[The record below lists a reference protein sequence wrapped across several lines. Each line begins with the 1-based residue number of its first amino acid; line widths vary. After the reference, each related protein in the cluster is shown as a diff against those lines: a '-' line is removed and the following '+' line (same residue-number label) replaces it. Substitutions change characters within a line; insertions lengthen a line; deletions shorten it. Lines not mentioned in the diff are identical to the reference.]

1 MSTVEL
7 PGLPERLGRRTGDA
21 RDRAGSPDRPERRD
35 TFLTRSNQR
44 LEGGLIDRSR
54 SLSFAFDGR
63 RFEGHPGDTLAS
75 ALLANGQTLVG
86 RSFKYHRPRGI
97 VTAGVEEPNALVHIG
112 RGARLDPNVR
122 ATVAELHDGLVST
135 SQNHRGSLRR
145 DLMAVN
151 DLAAPLLAAGFYYKT
166 FMWPKAFWEKVYEP
180 AIRHSAGLGRLSGR
194 PDPDDYDKGHLHAD
208 LLVIGSGPAGLA
220 AALAAGRTG
229 ARVILCEED
238 FLTGGRLN
246 AETHRVD
253 GLGGSAWAADA
264 TARLQAMDNVRVM
277 TRTSVFG
284 AYDHGMYGALER
296 ITDHLPSGSASGA
309 ARQILWHIRARRTVL
324 AAGATERH
332 IAFPDND
339 RPGIMMAGAVR
350 AYVNRFGVA
359 PGRRV
364 AVFTNNDDGWR
375 TATDLV
381 AAGVEVSAVIDTRDG
396 EPPVNVSRLAGAR
409 VVRAGAV
416 MATRGRLALR
426 SIRLGNGAEIPC
438 DCLAVSGGWSPNV
451 HLSCHQR
458 GRPAWREGIAA
469 FVPGG
474 TLPAGLDVAG
484 AANGEFGLSTA
495 LQAGH
500 RAALQALGD
509 LVGAAGMDGVTLDEA
524 GQPPSATNEPT
535 AIEAYWQVPGKPAG
549 LRKRWGNAWARA
561 WVDFQ
566 NDVTTKDIT
575 LSVQEGFAAPEHV
588 KRYTT
593 LGMAT
598 DQGKTSNVLGLA
610 VLAGATGRSIRDT
623 GTTIFRPPWTPVP
636 IAALAGSAR
645 GANFRPVRHTPSH
658 AWALE
663 NGASFT
669 EAGAWLRA
677 QWFTRPGETGWRET
691 VDREVRATRDG
702 VGVCDVTTLG
712 KIDLQGSDVGAFLD
726 RVYANT
732 FGTLA
737 VGKVRYGA
745 MLREDGFV
753 MDDGTTAR
761 LGEEHFVMTTTTA
774 NAVGVFR
781 HLEFCRQ
788 CLWPELDVHL
798 VSTTESWA
806 QYAVAGPRSRE
817 LIACLVDDLDV
828 SNEAFPFMG
837 CAVTTVCGGVPA
849 RLFRISF
856 SGELAY
862 ELAVPT
868 RYGDALVR
876 RLMSAGEPLGVVA
889 YGTEALGVM
898 RIEKGHAAG
907 NELTGQTTAADLG
920 LGRMVSGKK
929 NCIGNVLSRRPGLID
944 PERPALVGFKPVDRS
959 ARLRAGAH
967 FIAEGAAVVTANDEG
982 WMSSVAHSPTL
993 GHSIGLGFLKRGP
1006 ERIGETVRACDPL
1019 RGEEHRVQICS
1030 PHFVDPEGARLRG

>member
-1 MSTVEL
+1 MSTVERDL
-7 PGLPERLGRRTGDA
+7 PPVRSGDSEEREA
-21 RDRAGSPDRPERRD
+21 IPIDRAGGDRV
-35 TFLTRSNQR
+35 S
-44 LEGGLIDRSR
+44 GGLIDRSR
-54 SLSFAFDGR
+54 TLSFAFDGR
-63 RFEGHPGDTLAS
+63 RFTGHPGDTLAS

-97 VTAGVEEPNALVHIG
+97 LSAGVEEPNALVRIG
-112 RGARLDPNVR
+112 RGARIDPNVR
-122 ATVAELHDGLVST
+122 ATVAELHDGLVAT
-135 SQNHRGSLRR
+135 SQNHRGSLRH
-145 DLMAVN
+145 DLMAIN

-180 AIRHSAGLGRLSGR
+180 AIRHAAGLGRLSGL
-194 PDPDDYDKGHLHAD
+194 PDPDAYDRGFLHAD
-208 LLVIGSGPAGLA
+208 LLVIGAGPAGLA
-220 AALAAGRTG
+220 AALAAGASG

-246 AETHRVD
+246 GETHRVD
-253 GLGGSAWAADA
+253 GQAGQVWAADA
-264 TARLQAMDNVRVM
+264 TARLHAQPNVRVM

-284 AYDHGMYGALER
+284 AYDHGMVGALER
-296 ITDHLPSGSASGA
+296 ITDHLPIAARDGA
-309 ARQILWHIRARRTVL
+309 ARQILWRIRATRTLL

-339 RPGIMMAGAVR
+339 RPGIMLAGAVR
-350 AYVNRFGVA
+350 SYVNRFAVA
-359 PGRRV
+359 PGRRT

-375 TATDLV
+375 TAADLA
-381 AAGVEVSAVIDTRDG
+381 AAGIEITAVIDTRDV
-396 EPPVNVSRLAGAR
+396 PPPLDVAALGGALVIR
-409 VVRAGAV
+409 GGAIV
-416 MATRGRLALR
+416 ATRGRRALHAVQLA
-426 SIRLGNGAEIPC
+426 SGVEIPC

-458 GRPAWREGIAA
+458 GRPVWRDDIAA

-474 TLPAGLDVAG
+474 TLPQGMTVAG
-484 AANGEFGLSTA
+484 AAAGEFA
-495 LQAGH
+495 LASALDAGH
-500 RAALQALGD
+500 QGALQALHGLSEVSLD
-509 LVGAAGMDGVTLDEA
+509 AVGPVPDARD
-524 GQPPSATNEPT
+524 EPT
-535 AIEAYWQVPGKPAG
+535 GIEAYWQVPGKPAG
-549 LRKRWGNAWARA
+549 LRKPWSRAWNRA

-566 NDVTTKDIT
+566 NDVTTKDIA
-575 LSVQEGFAAPEHV
+575 LSVQEGFSASEHV

-610 VLAGATGRSIRDT
+610 VLAQATGRSIADT

-636 IAALAGSAR
+636 IAALAGPAK
-645 GANFRPVRHTPSH
+645 GAHFRPVRHTPSH
-658 AWALE
+658 AWAVE
-663 NGASFT
+663 QGAAFT
-669 EAGAWLRA
+669 ETGAWLRA
-677 QWFTRPGETGWRET
+677 QWFTRPGESTWRET
-691 VDREVRATRDG
+691 VDREVLATRNG

-712 KIDLQGSDVGAFLD
+712 KIDLQGADVGAFLD

-737 VGKVRYGA
+737 AGRVRYGL

-761 LGEEHFVMTTTTA
+761 LGDEHYVMTTTTA
-774 NAVGVFR
+774 NAVSVFR

-817 LIACLVDDLDV
+817 LIALLVDELDV
-828 SNEAFPFMG
+828 SNEAFPFMA
-837 CAVTTVCGGVPA
+837 CTTTTVCGGVPA

-868 RYGDALVR
+868 RYGDALMR
-876 RLMSAGEPLGVVA
+876 RLMSAGEPLGVVP

-898 RIEKGHAAG
+898 RVEKGHAAG
-907 NELTGQTTAADLG
+907 NELNGQTTAADLG
-920 LGRMVSGKK
+920 LGRMVSPKK
-929 NCIGNVLSRRPGLID
+929 DCIGNVLSHRAGLVD
-944 PERPALVGFKPVDRS
+944 PDRPALVGFRPVDRDV
-959 ARLRAGAH
+959 RLRAGAH
-967 FIAEGAAVVTANDEG
+967 VIVEGAEVVTANDQG
-982 WMSSVAHSPTL
+982 WMSSVAHSPVL
-993 GHSIGLGFLKRGP
+993 GHSIGLGFIKRGA

-1019 RGEEHRVQICS
+1019 RGEEHRVEICS